1 MRAMKNL
8 WKGFL
13 GVFLAITL
21 ILLGWWRFGPY
32 NFHGMVIQSPEPA
45 PDFTLLSKDGPVSLS
60 DFRGKYVLLYFGY
73 TFCPDICPATMATLS
88 QAINQLGKGAERVQV
103 IMVSVDPERD
113 TPEKI
118 GEYVAHF
125 HPSFIGLSG
134 DPQEIARV
142 ASLYGIFYQKEE
154 GTEATGY
161 LVTHTAS
168 VRVID
173 PEGRLKLIWP
183 FGTTPDE
190 IVKDLKFLLRRR

>member
-1 MRAMKNL
+1 MKNW
-8 WKGFL
+8 WKAFL
-13 GVFLAITL
+13 GAFIL
-21 ILLGWWRFGPY
+21 IGLIAWSWWRFAPY
-32 NFHGMVIQSPEPA
+32 SFHGMVMQSPEPA

-73 TFCPDICPATMATLS
+73 TFCPDVCPATLANLA
-88 QAINQLGKGAERVQV
+88 QALHQIGRGAERVQV

-125 HPSFIGLSG
+125 DSSFIGLSG
-134 DPQEIARV
+134 DPKDIARI
-142 ASLYGIFYQKEE
+142 ASLYGIFYEKEE
-154 GTEATGY
+154 VAGAAGY

-183 FGTTPDE
+183 FGAAPDE
-190 IVKDLKFLLRRR
+190 IAQDLKFLLRR